1 MNNELKKERL
11 LVNENSFLNKR
22 DRERLPPLYSQ
33 EKNRN
38 PKAQVHYF
46 DVFSKWHWYAIEFD
60 GKDLFFGL
68 VLGLEEELGYFSLS
82 DFIELNETSKKTYIV
97 KDSKFKPQSIKEI
110 RRKWQNHGS

>member
-1 MNNELKKERL
+1 MNSELKKERL

-33 EKNRN
+33 ENNRN
-38 PKAQVHYF
+38 PKGQVHYF

-82 DFIELNETSKKTYIV
+82 DFIELNKTSKKTYIV

-110 RRKWQNHGS
+110 RRKWQNQGS